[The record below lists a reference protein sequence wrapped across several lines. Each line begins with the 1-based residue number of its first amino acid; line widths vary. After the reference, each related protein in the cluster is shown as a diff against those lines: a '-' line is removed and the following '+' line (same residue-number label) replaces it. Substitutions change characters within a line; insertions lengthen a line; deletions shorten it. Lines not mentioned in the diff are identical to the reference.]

1 VLEFEPNTL
10 AFMTASLEQAC
21 KKLKS
26 DNTEARKY
34 VADRLK
40 ESARRGRKS
49 QIALI
54 EAGEEAVAELNGTD
68 TWSHT
73 NGWRTLLQWFL

>member
-1 VLEFEPNTL
+1 MLEFEPNTL

-21 KKLKS
+21 KQLKN
-26 DNTEARKY
+26 DTTEARKF

-49 QIALI
+49 QIALV
-54 EAGEEAVAELNGTD
+54 EAGKGAVAELNSGNT
-68 TWSHT
+68 SSQT
-73 NGWRTLLQWFL
+73 NGWRTLLQWLP

>member
-1 VLEFEPNTL
+1 MLEFEPNTL

-21 KKLKS
+21 KQLK
-26 DNTEARKY
+26 DDTPEARKF
-34 VADRLK
+34 VANRLK

-54 EAGEEAVAELNGTD
+54 EAREEAVVELNSGD
-68 TWSHT
+68 TSSQT
-73 NGWRTLLQWFL
+73 NGWRTLLQWLP